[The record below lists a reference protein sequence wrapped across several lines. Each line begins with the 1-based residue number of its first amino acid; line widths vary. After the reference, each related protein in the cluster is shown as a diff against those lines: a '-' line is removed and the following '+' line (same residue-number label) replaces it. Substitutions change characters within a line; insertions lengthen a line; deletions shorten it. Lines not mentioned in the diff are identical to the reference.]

1 MRRCGESVLILSSSD
16 FILTT
21 SGGKYG
27 ASTRQ
32 AQERTE
38 PRSGNELAR
47 RTTTYS
53 TSSPSSPKRSG
64 QNPCR

>member
-16 FILTT
+16 FIFTT
-21 SGGKYG
+21 SGSKCG

-32 AQERTE
+32 APDRTE
-38 PRSGNELAR
+38 PRLGNELAR

-53 TSSPSSPKRSG
+53 TSSLSSPKRSG